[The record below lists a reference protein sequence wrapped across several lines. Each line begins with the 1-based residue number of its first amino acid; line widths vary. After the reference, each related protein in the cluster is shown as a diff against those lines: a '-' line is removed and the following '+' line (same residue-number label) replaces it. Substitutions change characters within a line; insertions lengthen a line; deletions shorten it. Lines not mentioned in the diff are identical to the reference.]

1 VADECVRR
9 YLINIRAEF
18 FPPTE
23 YNLPRAL
30 IATFM
35 PGYSGTPLPKK
46 LGIKP
51 GARVWLGDAPAEVRA
66 ELSAALAACESVR
79 GGKAPLDFAML
90 FTTSKAKL
98 ENDFTPVSELL
109 APAGMLWVSWPKKS
123 SGVATDLDENKV
135 RQIGLDAGLVD
146 VKVCAVTE
154 VWSGLKFVRR
164 VKDR

>member
-1 VADECVRR
+1 
-9 YLINIRAEF
+9 
-18 FPPTE
+18 
-23 YNLPRAL
+23 
-30 IATFM
+30 
-35 PGYSGTPLPKK
+35 
-46 LGIKP
+46 
-51 GARVWLGDAPAEVRA
+51 
-66 ELSAALAACESVR
+66 
-79 GGKAPLDFAML
+79 ML